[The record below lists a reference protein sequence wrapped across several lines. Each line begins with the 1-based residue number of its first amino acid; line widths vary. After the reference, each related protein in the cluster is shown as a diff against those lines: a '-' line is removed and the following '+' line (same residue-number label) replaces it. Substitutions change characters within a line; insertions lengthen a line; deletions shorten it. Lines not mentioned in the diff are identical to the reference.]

1 MTRLGGNVFGV
12 NDTPLFDAELHTQG
26 GQPHLLQLLLNK
38 YREHL
43 AGKIEERKKAK
54 LPTPVDADTATR
66 ATSALTF
73 LKWASDYLKENRP
86 AGNFFVDEN
95 LGLKLSNNLTCVIS
109 PGINIQGTM
118 QDSGAISVTH
128 GQSQQG
134 NEGVVPSA
142 DFKI

>member
-1 MTRLGGNVFGV
+1 MNLGSNVFGV
-12 NDTPLFDAELHTQG
+12 NDTPLFDSELHTQA

-43 AGKIEERKKAK
+43 DEKLKAMQAAGKK
-54 LPTPVDADTATR
+54 TPVDVDQATR
-66 ATSALTF
+66 ATPIMVF
-73 LKWASDYLKENRP
+73 LKWASDWLRENRP
-86 AGNFFVDEN
+86 VRQFFVDEN
-95 LGLKLSNNLTCVIS
+95 MGIQLSNNLSCVIS

-118 QDSGAISVTH
+118 QDAGAVSVTH

-134 NEGVVPSA
+134 NEGIVPSA